1 MARSSNSP
9 PDPTAALPTT
19 ALALLLLLVVAAF
32 APGLEQP
39 GKAVREAL
47 LLVAAPLLLGLS
59 AWRAR
64 SRPGVL
70 FVALVALVMAAGLLG
85 VALVPRPETL
95 AVARDLAVLLAPWL
109 VASAAAMLPGP
120 DGGKDAENRLE
131 QAVIVALFLVG
142 LAGLAQAFWSWS
154 GLEQSWPPA
163 ATFVNRNVAAQC
175 LVALIPLVL
184 PALLAGRSGVTRWGA
199 ALSGGIG
206 IAFLIATRSRGG
218 WLGVVVGCGL
228 GAVLLVLYARRS
240 SRRPPFRGAAAPAA
254 LLGVLCLI
262 GALVPG
268 RGPESLASV
277 PERLGTLARPAA
289 AVGGTRVALWRNT
302 AVLAADAPL
311 AGIGAGRFAVE
322 YPRYQ
327 AARVET
333 PNFGTVSQPE
343 HPHNDALEFAAELGL
358 PSAMA
363 LAGLLLGAMLI
374 SSRRAVQADSWEQAA
389 RCAARVAAIGGV
401 LVHGLVSFP
410 LHSPASALLIAVVVG
425 RSWRRTGGG
434 RGHPSWRKTVAVL
447 ALLAV
452 PFAVW
457 VGLRELRAQA
467 AMGRAIRSH
476 AAGAC
481 ADALEAA
488 RNAERNAPWSR
499 RLVGMAAMVHFECD
513 PDPGRTLGVLE
524 PALAM
529 NPHRLELLLAVGARR
544 LKVGRAREASTAFA
558 HAVEIAP
565 RLSRTWLGLAMAQG
579 ALGDD
584 AGARASC
591 GTALEI
597 APRLEPAR
605 AFCEGNG
612 YVRPGG

>member
-1 MARSSNSP
+1 MRSIACTAR
-9 PDPTAALPTT
+9 ARRRA
-19 ALALLLLLVVAAF
+19 VATRATCQ
-32 APGLEQP
+32 PRRLEQP

-70 FVALVALVMAAGLLG
+70 FVALVALTMVAGLLG

-109 VASAAAMLPGP
+109 VASAAVMLPGP

-131 QAVIVALFLVG
+131 QAAIVALFLVG

-184 PALLAGRSGVTRWGA
+184 PALLAGRSGVARWGA

-228 GAVLLVLYARRS
+228 GAVLLVLCARRS
-240 SRRPPFRGAAAPAA
+240 SRKPPFRGAAAPAA

-262 GALVPG
+262 GALVPS
-268 RGPESLASV
+268 RGPEPLASV

-374 SSRRAVQADSWEQAA
+374 SSRRAVQADSWEQSATVCAWRTSNASILPAA
-389 RCAARVAAIGGV
+389 PFRLLLSGETRSAHDSARACSKAGKNWSAGV
-401 LVHGLVSFP
+401 G
-410 LHSPASALLIAVVVG
+410 
-425 RSWRRTGGG
+425 T
-434 RGHPSWRKTVAVL
+434 RK
-447 ALLAV
+447 V
-452 PFAVW
+452 PTDEKL
-457 VGLRELRAQA
+457 LRELRA
-467 AMGRAIRSH
+467 I
-476 AAGAC
+476 
-481 ADALEAA
+481 
-488 RNAERNAPWSR
+488 
-499 RLVGMAAMVHFECD
+499 
-513 PDPGRTLGVLE
+513 
-524 PALAM
+524 
-529 NPHRLELLLAVGARR
+529 
-544 LKVGRAREASTAFA
+544 
-558 HAVEIAP
+558 
-565 RLSRTWLGLAMAQG
+565 
-579 ALGDD
+579 
-584 AGARASC
+584 
-591 GTALEI
+591 
-597 APRLEPAR
+597 
-605 AFCEGNG
+605 G
-612 YVRPGG
+612 YIE